1 MTDKCPNPT
10 LIPMTVN
17 KVQALC
23 GKGLQGVQDRE
34 DEFLKAVA
42 KHALDNVK
50 TKRGQK
56 WWQKWRPLTPAEA
69 QKEAEDIVYNG
80 ELCNRLS
87 HVYERDTIREH
98 RATLSKLLDG
108 CRHVSHGSDIW
119 ISLDVAALFQKY
131 Q

>member
-1 MTDKCPNPT
+1 MADKCPNPT
-10 LIPMTVN
+10 LIPMTAD
-17 KVQALC
+17 KVKTLC

-42 KHALDNVK
+42 KHALANIK

-56 WWQKWRPLTPAEA
+56 WWQKLRSLTPAEA

-80 ELCNRLS
+80 ALCNTLRQ
-87 HVYERDTIREH
+87 VYERDTIQEH

-108 CRHVSHGSDIW
+108 CRHVAHGSDIW